1 MVLVQ
6 VSKFKDEINEV
17 KKRGIIKLSLNER
30 EEREKML
37 KELFEGLSHKP
48 AVAKVDDGKDK
59 SKTKEE
65 LEAEQQAAILAD

>member
-17 KKRGIIKLSLNER
+17 KKRGIIKLTVKER

-37 KELFEGLSHKP
+37 ADLFKGLSHKT
-48 AVAKVDDGKDK
+48 AVVKPEEGQE
-59 SKTKEE
+59 KTKEQI
-65 LEAEQQAAILAD
+65 EAEQ